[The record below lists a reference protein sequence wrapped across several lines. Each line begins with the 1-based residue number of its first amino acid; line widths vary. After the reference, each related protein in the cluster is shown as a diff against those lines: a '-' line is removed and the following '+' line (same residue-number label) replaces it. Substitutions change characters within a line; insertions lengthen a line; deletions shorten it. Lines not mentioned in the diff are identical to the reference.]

1 SNTTLPT
8 LSLLS
13 DDISCLSQ
21 PDWVLLSNVVHAF
34 DTFSP
39 VSEVQFIIEF
49 LIKNSVDCQFILQQ
63 SQNIVNIIF
72 QSIQSCISSTAD
84 FRIMT
89 TDEQCSLVQR
99 NMHGIWA
106 FYSMVICHQSH
117 MFDDWERKNIMTPL
131 YGFDNVEYVK
141 SITIRLDSDA
151 TLVKLLLMVLS
162 FSSNCFAVHE
172 DHNIKR
178 DSLLMGTYRLFG
190 SQNVY
195 AEMMWKYM
203 VYRYGYFESAKRFC
217 ELIKIMLDEIK
228 LASTINDNNKIH
240 HALVDKISEET
251 ERSLIIDHNKNI
263 PLWGKT
269 KT

>member
-89 TDEQCSLVQR
+89 TDEQCSLVQ
-99 NMHGIWA
+99 
-106 FYSMVICHQSH
+106 
-117 MFDDWERKNIMTPL
+117 
-131 YGFDNVEYVK
+131 
-141 SITIRLDSDA
+141 
-151 TLVKLLLMVLS
+151 
-162 FSSNCFAVHE
+162 
-172 DHNIKR
+172 
-178 DSLLMGTYRLFG
+178 
-190 SQNVY
+190 
-195 AEMMWKYM
+195 
-203 VYRYGYFESAKRFC
+203 
-217 ELIKIMLDEIK
+217 
-228 LASTINDNNKIH
+228 
-240 HALVDKISEET
+240 
-251 ERSLIIDHNKNI
+251 
-263 PLWGKT
+263 
-269 KT
+269 